1 MKRAY
6 HFYAH
11 PLKKFKIAQQHNTW
25 TRGSHLSPCTKISIL
40 HSFPQIFNKHLLCAA
55 GKETKVSRVSF
66 QVSEAQGANR
76 SMADFSIVEHG
87 KS

>member
-11 PLKKFKIAQQHNTW
+11 SLKKFKVVQQHKTW
-25 TRGSHLSPCTKISIL
+25 MRGSHLSLCTKISIL
-40 HSFPQIFNKHLLCAA
+40 HSFPQIFKKHLLCAA

-66 QVSEAQGANR
+66 QVSEAQDANW
-76 SMADFSIVEHG
+76 SMA
-87 KS
+87 